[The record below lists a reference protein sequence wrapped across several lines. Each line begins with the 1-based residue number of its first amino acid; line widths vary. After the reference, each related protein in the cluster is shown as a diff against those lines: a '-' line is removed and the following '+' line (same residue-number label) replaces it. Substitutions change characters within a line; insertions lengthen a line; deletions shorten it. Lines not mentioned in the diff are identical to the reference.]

1 MPKGKPWT
9 VDDERLLRK
18 LREDGKTV
26 AEIAVLM
33 KKSQDATK
41 QKLRRLGLKVV
52 TMKNSGGTTSELI
65 VPEELISIEEALKDF
80 VAAMNQLK
88 KPGLSK
94 NEITRLK
101 TFIQTSSVYQKRV
114 AEYVDFRGLER
125 MLIELNEKYAGL
137 VKQGKPLD
145 VEVTG

>member
-101 TFIQTSSVYQKRV
+101 IFIQTSSVYQKRV

-125 MLIELNEKYAGL
+125 MLIEMNEKYAEL